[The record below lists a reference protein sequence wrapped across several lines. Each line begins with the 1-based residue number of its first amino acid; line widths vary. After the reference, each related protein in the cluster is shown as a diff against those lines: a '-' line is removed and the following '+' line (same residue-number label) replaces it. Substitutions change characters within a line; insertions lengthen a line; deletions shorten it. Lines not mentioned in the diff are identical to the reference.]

1 MRSRP
6 GSWTDDKG
14 RAVKHKSQ
22 ARFRDYDGHVRPVS
36 AYGKTKTAAE
46 RALLKKLQDRAKTGR
61 HAGELTA
68 MHKMNDLI
76 DLFEKKFTEWVK
88 DGTRSPTTLDN
99 YQGAIKNH
107 IRPAL
112 GELRIGEATTPRID
126 TVVAQI
132 KQRAGAPRAKTCRAV
147 LSGMMSL
154 AVRYGAI
161 TVNPVREIE
170 TIEAQPKSPPRALT
184 NDEVTLL
191 RTSLAADE
199 RAAEADLPDLVA
211 FMLGTGVPIGESLAV
226 PWSQVDLEAGTV
238 EITHTIV
245 RVKGEGLAPVVA
257 RSRAGELGSQSA
269 GRLIGSL
276 QETVS
281 RGVSVAPSTPTPRCA
296 ATRSAAFARSRLVS
310 NPSAFVLG
318 KPGLGKSTVVRRMAL
333 GLAGHGVQPLLLGDL
348 KPDHR
353 DLIEALDGQVIDLA
367 PAAET

>member
-88 DGTRSPTTLDN
+88 DGTRS
-99 YQGAIKNH
+99 
-107 IRPAL
+107 AL
-112 GELRIGEATTPRID
+112 RW
-126 TVVAQI
+126 
-132 KQRAGAPRAKTCRAV
+132 
-147 LSGMMSL
+147 S
-154 AVRYGAI
+154 
-161 TVNPVREIE
+161 PVPGR
-170 TIEAQPKSPPRALT
+170 
-184 NDEVTLL
+184 
-191 RTSLAADE
+191 
-199 RAAEADLPDLVA
+199 
-211 FMLGTGVPIGESLAV
+211 
-226 PWSQVDLEAGTV
+226 
-238 EITHTIV
+238 
-245 RVKGEGLAPVVA
+245 
-257 RSRAGELGSQSA
+257 GELGSQSA

-296 ATRSAAFARSRLVS
+296 ATRSAGSRGRADLQPVGLRAWQAWAREVYGGTSDGAR
-310 NPSAFVLG
+310 
-318 KPGLGKSTVVRRMAL
+318 PGRVRR
-333 GLAGHGVQPLLLGDL
+333 
-348 KPDHR
+348 
-353 DLIEALDGQVIDLA
+353 
-367 PAAET
+367 PAAPPRRPETPTTAT